1 MLILFDVFSLW
12 PGEQIS
18 PRGQGG
24 RAARKTQ
31 EEGGPSPEPPPRGA
45 AHVSAEPAGPGLSL
59 GSQPSAPPLGH
70 TVVAPSPGAWQQP
83 GENTDSVHLGR
94 IRRERCHFQGPD
106 QLPTL
111 WEAESRHEGEKPQEI
126 CGRQSQ
132 RSTAN
137 AGATYASSSTGS
149 CLAIRERLR
158 AGTHCESCCYKPHCS
173 VRTSAFKCK
182 G

>member
-1 MLILFDVFSLW
+1 MTCFPSGRGNRYLHGAREEELQGRLRRRAAPHLSLLL
-12 PGEQIS
+12 GEQPTCPQS
-18 PRGQGG
+18 LQGLVSLSG
-24 RAARKTQ
+24 HSLQHHLSVTQSSLRLLELGNNLGKTQ
-31 EEGGPSPEPPPRGA
+31 TQFILGGSEGSGA
-45 AHVSAEPAGPGLSL
+45 TFKVQTSSL
-59 GSQPSAPPLGH
+59 P
-70 TVVAPSPGAWQQP
+70 
-83 GENTDSVHLGR
+83 
-94 IRRERCHFQGPD
+94 C
-106 QLPTL
+106 

-137 AGATYASSSTGS
+137 AGTTYASSSTGS

-173 VRTSAFKCK
+173 VRPSAFKCK